1 MEKSKK
7 TRIEQKQERMQELKQ
22 FDNSF
27 RNQYKYIIGID
38 EAGRGPLAG
47 PVVVAGVIFDENIEI
62 LGIDDSKKISEKR
75 REELYEEIL
84 QKALA
89 YKIVEVDA
97 EKIDEINILEATKY
111 GVYQIVNNI
120 NIKPDL
126 VLVDALKDLNITEKY
141 ISVIKGD
148 ATSYSI
154 AAASIL
160 AKVYRDRKM
169 KEIAKIY
176 PEYEFEKH
184 KGYGTKLH
192 YEKLKMYGLSD
203 IHRKSFIHLDEQGNR
218 IKL

>member
-75 REELYEEIL
+75 REELCEEIL

-111 GVYQIVNNI
+111 GVCQILNNI

>member
-111 GVYQIVNNI
+111 GVCQILNNI

>member
-1 MEKSKK
+1 MKKSKK

-97 EKIDEINILEATKY
+97 EKIDKINILEATKY
-111 GVYQIVNNI
+111 GVCQILNNI

>member
-111 GVYQIVNNI
+111 GVCQIVNNI